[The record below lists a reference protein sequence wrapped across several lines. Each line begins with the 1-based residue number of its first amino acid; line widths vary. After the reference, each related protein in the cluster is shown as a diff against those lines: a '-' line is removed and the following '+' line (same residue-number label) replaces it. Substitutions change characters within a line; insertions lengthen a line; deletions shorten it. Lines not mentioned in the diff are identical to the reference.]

1 MPSKRTK
8 EQYIEEAK
16 KIHNNKFD
24 YTLIKELP
32 KRDIK
37 VNIICP
43 LHGNPVLYDKDE
55 INPKIGIS
63 YGDLYNKTIIKS
75 KVIIEKGYNIIEI
88 WENDWKKF
96 IKAIKI
102 LQNRWRVRHNLL

>member
-32 KRDIK
+32 KRD
-37 VNIICP
+37 
-43 LHGNPVLYDKDE
+43 
-55 INPKIGIS
+55 
-63 YGDLYNKTIIKS
+63 KS
-75 KVIIEKGYNIIEI
+75 KYYLSIT
-88 WENDWKKF
+88 W
-96 IKAIKI
+96 
-102 LQNRWRVRHNLL
+102 